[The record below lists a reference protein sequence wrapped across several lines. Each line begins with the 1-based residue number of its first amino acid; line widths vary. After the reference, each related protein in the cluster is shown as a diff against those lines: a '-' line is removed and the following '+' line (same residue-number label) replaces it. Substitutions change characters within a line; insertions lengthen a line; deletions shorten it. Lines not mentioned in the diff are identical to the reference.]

1 MSLSTLLVL
10 LDLFSELSAEWLLR
24 GEGNML
30 RIATSNDTSASSDD
44 KVKDVAYWKHVALS
58 MSEEVTEKK
67 DRIKELERE
76 LQRLGEKG
84 SIRQRFQDCLGK
96 RHRSCCITSKR
107 PYHIGSFSCY
117 NKTIHHISLMKQK
130 TSSLSDL
137 IHPIEVSADEQEEVK
152 VYPYGKLVPYRRV
165 GNKVYVRYI
174 RI

>member
-1 MSLSTLLVL
+1 MEDSVKQRLRDFLKEQNMSINQISLNANYPHSTLNKQINKETSMSLSTLLVL

-76 LQRLGEKG
+76 LQRLGDELD
-84 SIRQRFQDCLGK
+84 QRLLKEERRGA
-96 RHRSCCITSKR
+96 SGNASK
-107 PYHIGSFSCY
+107 
-117 NKTIHHISLMKQK
+117 T
-130 TSSLSDL
+130 
-137 IHPIEVSADEQEEVK
+137 A
-152 VYPYGKLVPYRRV
+152 
-165 GNKVYVRYI
+165 
-174 RI
+174 